1 MILWGGTKMLIDIAK
16 WKSYENLDE
25 ALKKELNHYN
35 EEDLYEAFYTDLA
48 FGTGGMRGILGP
60 GTNRMNIYT
69 MRRANYGYG
78 KYILQTKKANP
89 SVVIA
94 YDCRHNS
101 RLFAEESARVL
112 ATMGI
117 KVLLFDKITPTP
129 ELSFAVRELKA
140 TGGIVITAS
149 HNPPNYNGYKI
160 YDEFGC
166 QLVPDLADIVIDEI
180 AKAPDAFQIVVESF
194 NSLKQKGFIEI
205 IDDRIDTAYL
215 NKVKSIRV
223 HKELNKENFLVVFTS
238 LHGTS
243 SLLGQRLLQ
252 ETGYRYIPVV
262 EQMVADPNFS
272 TVSSP
277 NPENHEAFDL
287 AITYAK
293 KHHADICIATDPDA
307 DRVGL
312 AVYHQGKYVLLTGNQ
327 TGPILIEYLAK
338 YRTLNKKG
346 VLFNTIVTS
355 SLGAEIA
362 RKHGLDVVS
371 TLTGFKYIGE
381 QAKLLE
387 NTDREFFFGY
397 EESYGYVVSDF
408 VRDKDSLQALLLCS
422 EVACFYKNQGKT
434 LLDVLERI
442 YQEYGYYQD
451 HLINI
456 TLTGASGAQK
466 IEEILN
472 YFHQEKQS
480 NIQGLQI
487 VAKEDYLLQQRFEN
501 NQIMKLT
508 LPKANVI
515 KYFLDDGSW
524 FVLRPSGTE
533 PKMKVYISVV
543 TSSHQDSIQRSKEI
557 ENKVMELINQI
568 KGETII

>member
-1 MILWGGTKMLIDIAK
+1 MLADIVK
-16 WKSYENLDE
+16 WKENENLDKSLKIELDSLNE
-25 ALKKELNHYN
+25 AN
-35 EEDLYEAFYTDLA
+35 LYEAFYTDLA

-69 MRRANYGYG
+69 IRRANYGYG
-78 KYILQTKKANP
+78 KYILQTKKPNP

-129 ELSFAVRELKA
+129 ELSFAVRKLKA

-160 YDEFGC
+160 YDDQGC
-166 QLVPDLADIVIDEI
+166 QLVPDLADIVIKEI
-180 AKAPDAFQIVVESF
+180 EKAPDVFSIAAESF
-194 NSLKQKGFIEI
+194 VSLQQKGFVETIDNS
-205 IDDRIDTAYL
+205 IDDAYL
-215 NKVKSIRV
+215 SKVKSISV
-223 HKELNKENFLVVFTS
+223 HKNLNKENFLVVFTS

-252 ETGYRYIPVV
+252 ETGYSYIPVA
-262 EQMVADPNFS
+262 EQMIADPNFT
-272 TVSSP
+272 TVASP
-277 NPENHEAFDL
+277 NPENPQAFDL
-287 AITYAK
+287 AIKYAK
-293 KHHADICIATDPDA
+293 EHHADICIATDPDA

-312 AVYHQGKYVLLTGNQ
+312 AVLHQGEYVLLTGNQ

-338 YRTLNKKG
+338 YRKMNKKG

-355 SLGAEIA
+355 SLGAKIA
-362 RKHGLDVVS
+362 EKYGIDVTS

-381 QAKLLE
+381 QAKNIE

-434 LLDVLERI
+434 LIDVLESI
-442 YQEYGYYQD
+442 YKEYGYFQD
-451 HLINI
+451 SVINI
-456 TLTGASGAQK
+456 TLAGASGAQK
-466 IEEILN
+466 IEEILD
-472 YFHQEKQS
+472 YFRNEKQS
-480 NIQGLQI
+480 NWNGLQI
-487 VAKEDYLLQQRFEN
+487 VVKEDYLLQQRYEN
-501 NQIMKLT
+501 NQITKLT
-508 LPKANVI
+508 LPQSNVI

-543 TSSHQDSIQRSKEI
+543 TNSRQDSILRSKVI
-557 ENKVMELINQI
+557 EKQVMEQVNKI
-568 KGETII
+568 KGE

>member
-1 MILWGGTKMLIDIAK
+1 MLTDIAK
-16 WKSYENLDE
+16 WKENENLDKILKTELDSLNE
-25 ALKKELNHYN
+25 A
-35 EEDLYEAFYTDLA
+35 DLHEAFYTDLA

-69 MRRANYGYG
+69 IRRANYGYG
-78 KYILQTKKANP
+78 KYILQTKKPNP

-129 ELSFAVRELKA
+129 ELSFAVRKLKA

-160 YDEFGC
+160 YDDQGC
-166 QLVPDLADIVIDEI
+166 QLVPDLADIVIKEI
-180 AKAPDAFQIVVESF
+180 EKAPDVFSIAAESF
-194 NSLKQKGFIEI
+194 VSLKQKGFVEI
-205 IDDRIDTAYL
+205 IDNSIDDAYL
-215 NKVKSIRV
+215 SKVKSISV
-223 HKELNKENFLVVFTS
+223 HKDLNKEKFLVVFTS

-252 ETGYRYIPVV
+252 EVGYSYIPVA
-262 EQMVADPNFS
+262 EQMIADPNFT
-272 TVSSP
+272 TVASP
-277 NPENHEAFDL
+277 NPENPQAFDL
-287 AITYAK
+287 AIKYAK
-293 KHHADICIATDPDA
+293 EHHADICIATDPDA

-312 AVYHQGKYVLLTGNQ
+312 AVLHQGEYVLLTGNQ

-338 YRTLNKKG
+338 YRKMNKKG

-355 SLGAEIA
+355 SLGAKIA
-362 RKHGLDVVS
+362 EKYGIDVTS

-381 QAKLLE
+381 QAKNIE

-434 LLDVLERI
+434 LIDVLESI
-442 YQEYGYYQD
+442 YKEYGYFQD
-451 HLINI
+451 SVINI
-456 TLTGASGAQK
+456 TLAGASGAQK
-466 IEEILN
+466 IEEILD
-472 YFHQEKQS
+472 YFRKEKQS
-480 NIQGLQI
+480 NWNGLQI
-487 VAKEDYLLQQRFEN
+487 VAKEDYLLQQRYEN
-501 NQIMKLT
+501 NQITRLT
-508 LPKANVI
+508 LPQSNVI

-543 TSSHQDSIQRSKEI
+543 TNSRQDSILRSKVI
-557 ENKVMELINQI
+557 EKQVMELVNKI
-568 KGETII
+568 KGE

>member
-1 MILWGGTKMLIDIAK
+1 
-16 WKSYENLDE
+16 
-25 ALKKELNHYN
+25 
-35 EEDLYEAFYTDLA
+35 
-48 FGTGGMRGILGP
+48 MRGILGP

-78 KYILQTKKANP
+78 QYILQTKKANP

-160 YDEFGC
+160 YDDFGC

-180 AKAPDAFQIVVESF
+180 AKAPDAFQIDVESF
-194 NSLKQKGFIEI
+194 ASLKQKGYIEI
-205 IDDRIDTAYL
+205 VDDSIDTAYL

-223 HKELNKENFLVVFTS
+223 HPDLNKENFLVVFTP

-252 ETGYRYIPVV
+252 ETGYSCIPVV

-277 NPENHEAFDL
+277 NPENKEAFDL
-287 AITYAK
+287 AIAYAK

-307 DRVGL
+307 DRMGI
-312 AVYHQGKYVLLTGNQ
+312 AVNHQGNYVLLTGNQ
-327 TGPILIEYLAK
+327 TGAILIQYLAK
-338 YRTLNKKG
+338 YRTLKKKG

-355 SLGAEIA
+355 PLGAAIA
-362 RKHGLDVVS
+362 RKYHLDVIS

-387 NTDREFFFGY
+387 NTEREFFFGY

-422 EVACFYKNQGKT
+422 EVACYYKNQGKT
-434 LLDVLERI
+434 LVDVLEEI
-442 YQEYGYYQD
+442 YQEYGYYHD

-472 YFHQEKQS
+472 YFHNEKQS
-480 NIQGLQI
+480 NFQGLKI

-501 NQIMKLT
+501 NQTTKLA

-524 FVLRPSGTE
+524 FVLRQAE
-533 PKMKVYISVV
+533 
-543 TSSHQDSIQRSKEI
+543 Q
-557 ENKVMELINQI
+557 NQ
-568 KGETII
+568 K

>member
-1 MILWGGTKMLIDIAK
+1 MLTDITK
-16 WKSYENLDE
+16 WKNNENLDE
-25 ALKKELNHYN
+25 SLKKELFALS
-35 EEDLYEAFYTDLA
+35 EADLYDAFYMDLA

-69 MRRANYGYG
+69 IRRANYGYG
-78 KYILQTKKANP
+78 KYILQTKKPNP

-101 RLFAEESARVL
+101 LLFAEESARVL

-117 KVLLFDKITPTP
+117 KVLLFPKITPTP
-129 ELSFAVRELKA
+129 ELSFAVRKLKA

-149 HNPPNYNGYKI
+149 HNPSNYNGYKI
-160 YDEFGC
+160 YDDTGC
-166 QLVPDLADIVIDEI
+166 QLVPDLADIVINEI
-180 AKAPDAFQIVVESF
+180 DKAPDIFAIAVENF
-194 NSLKQKGFIEI
+194 ASLKKKGYIEI
-205 IDDRIDTAYL
+205 IDDSIDTAYL
-215 NKVKSIRV
+215 KEVKAIRV
-223 HKELNKENFLVVFTS
+223 NKDLNKDHFLVVFTA

-243 SLLGQRLLQ
+243 SLLGQRLLH
-252 ETGYRYIPVV
+252 ETGYRFIPVV
-262 EQMVADPNFS
+262 EQMIADPNFS
-272 TVSSP
+272 TVPSP
-277 NPENHEAFDL
+277 NPENPQAFDL

-293 KHHADICIATDPDA
+293 QYNADICIATDPDA

-312 AVYHQGKYVLLTGNQ
+312 AVLHQGEYILLTGNQ
-327 TGPILIEYLAK
+327 TGPLLIQYLAK
-338 YRTLNKKG
+338 YRKLSKKG

-362 RKHGLDVVS
+362 KKHGIDVIS
-371 TLTGFKYIGE
+371 TLTGFKFIGE
-381 QAKLLE
+381 QAKYLE
-387 NTDREFFFGY
+387 NTNREFFFGY

-434 LLDVLERI
+434 LVDVLEEI

-456 TLTGASGAQK
+456 NLAGASGAQR

-472 YFHQEKQS
+472 YFHEEEKS
-480 NIQGLQI
+480 DLNGLR
-487 VAKEDYLLQQRFEN
+487 VVVKEDYLLQQRYEN
-501 NQIMKLT
+501 KQITKLS

-524 FVLRPSGTE
+524 FVLRPSGTG

-543 TSSHQDSIQRSKEI
+543 TKNSQDSTRRIQEI
-557 ENKVMELINQI
+557 EKKVMELIGKM
-568 KGETII
+568 KGDA